1 MIYCDTSY
9 RVRLYLA
16 EPGHEA
22 VRELCYKDQV
32 ASAGHA
38 LVEVPA
44 ALHRAFREGRLAS
57 AIFQACVEQF
67 HPCFIPSEWVQ
78 AMGLYVQ
85 LTPILKLCFAQ
96 IRPSVTWTYT
106 LAMPK

>member
-9 RVRLYLA
+9 LVRLYLA

-44 ALHRAFREGRLAS
+44 ALHRAFREG
-57 AIFQACVEQF
+57 
-67 HPCFIPSEWVQ
+67 
-78 AMGLYVQ
+78 G
-85 LTPILKLCFAQ
+85 
-96 IRPSVTWTYT
+96 
-106 LAMPK
+106 

>member
-9 RVRLYLA
+9 LVRLYLA

-44 ALHRAFREGRLAS
+44 ALHRAFREGAAS
-57 AIFQACVEQF
+57 LG
-67 HPCFIPSEWVQ
+67 HLSS
-78 AMGLYVQ
+78 
-85 LTPILKLCFAQ
+85 LCGAV
-96 IRPSVTWTYT
+96 S
-106 LAMPK
+106 K